1 MDEKPFCCF
10 KRGGGAHYWLHVHC
24 SPANPDILRP
34 ERDIFWTGSGHFFE
48 RTFFE
53 LDPDLFWAFFS
64 PDTDNGHVL
73 DKVQVFLDRIP
84 TDLCLIVS

>member
-1 MDEKPFCCF
+1 MRSPSAAL
-10 KRGGGAHYWLHVHC
+10 RGEEEHTIGCVHC
-24 SPANPDILRP
+24 RPANPDILRP
-34 ERDIFWTGSGHFFE
+34 EQDIFWTGSGHFFE